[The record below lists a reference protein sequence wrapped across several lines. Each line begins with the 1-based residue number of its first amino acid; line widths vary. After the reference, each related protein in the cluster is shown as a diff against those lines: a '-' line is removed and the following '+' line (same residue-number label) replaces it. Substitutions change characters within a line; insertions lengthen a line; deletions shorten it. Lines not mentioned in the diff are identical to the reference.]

1 MPKQVIAGALTGLC
15 LSVSAAQAET
25 ICTLIASPSAQDA
38 IYEVGDCDR
47 RVTPASTFKVA
58 LSLMAFHDGV
68 LLDAHTPTLPYQ
80 STYPDWGGENL
91 RQATDPDRWMTY
103 SVVWFSRQITPL
115 LSLDRMT
122 ELAQGMGYGNAD
134 FSGDYGQNN
143 ALERA
148 WMTSSLLISPREQV
162 AFLSRMIQNYL
173 PISGEAVAQTIEIMD
188 YTDTPGGWRIYGKTG
203 AAYPRMESGAFD
215 YAQGWGWYVG
225 WASNGDTTLVFAH
238 LTQDETRHQTSPG
251 IRAREAFLA
260 GFEAL
265 ANGALQ

>member
-1 MPKQVIAGALTGLC
+1 MLKQLISGTVTGLF
-15 LSVSAAQAET
+15 LSIGTSQAET
-25 ICTLIASPSAQDA
+25 ICTLIAFPSAQGAFHED
-38 IYEVGDCDR
+38 GDCDR

-68 LLDAHTPTLPYQ
+68 LLDAHTPTLPYR
-80 STYPDWGGENL
+80 STYPDWGGENW

-115 LSLDRMT
+115 LGLDRMT
-122 ELAQGMGYGNAD
+122 ELAQDMGYGNAD

-162 AFLSRMIQNYL
+162 AFLSRMIQNDL
-173 PISGEAVAQTIEIMD
+173 PISDEAVAQTIEIMD
-188 YTDTPGGWRIYGKTG
+188 FTDTPGGWRIYGKTG
-203 AAYPRMESGAFD
+203 TAYPRMESGAFD

-225 WASNGDTTLVFAH
+225 WATNGDTTLVFAH
-238 LTQDETRHQTSPG
+238 LIQDEARHQTSPG
-251 IRAREAFLA
+251 VRAREVFLNRFQSRA
-260 GFEAL
+260 I
-265 ANGALQ
+265 GALQ